1 MNLQDLNDLELDNI
15 ASWPRPAKL
24 VFVLFMCLCIAFG
37 GYYFLLADTLKQLDT
52 EQKRESELK
61 SQFEV
66 KAQLAGN
73 LLAYQ
78 EQMSELELRLA
89 AQLRQLPNKNEV
101 AGLLDDISFIAAD
114 NGLKLKRINWEP
126 EVQGEFST
134 ELPMR
139 IEVQGNYEELGQFA
153 AAVAALPRIVIL
165 DSFTIKRGADGAIM
179 MTMLAKTYRYNE
191 TRTADTP
198 ATGSGR

>member
-1 MNLQDLNDLELDNI
+1 MNLQDLNDLDLENI
-15 ASWPRPAKL
+15 ASWPRPVKL
-24 VFVLFMCLCIAFG
+24 VFIALMCGLIAFG
-37 GYYFLLADTLKQLDT
+37 GYSYLLAGTLERLEA
-52 EQKRESELK
+52 EQHRESELK

-73 LLAYQ
+73 LQTYRD
-78 EQMSELELRLA
+78 QMQELELRLA

-114 NGLKLKRINWEP
+114 NGLKLRRINWEP
-126 EVQGEFST
+126 EVMKEFST

-139 IEVQGNYEELGQFA
+139 IEVLGGYQELGQFA
-153 AAVAALPRIVIL
+153 AAIAALPRIVIL
-165 DSFTIKRGADGAIM
+165 DSFAIQREGDSGIL

-191 TRTADTP
+191 KHEP
-198 ATGSGR
+198 GQPEGKGR